1 MSGLFWFVAGF
12 LSCVAISVLG
22 VALFVWRTP
31 PAREEPE
38 GTQSAQP
45 AGDTKPQAQPSV
57 PSQIRRQAG
66 KSGR

>member
-12 LSCVAISVLG
+12 LSCVAISVLS
-22 VALFVWRTP
+22 VALIVWRTP
-31 PAREEPE
+31 PAREELE

-45 AGDTKPQAQPSV
+45 EGDTKPQPRPSV
-57 PSQIRRQAG
+57 LSQIRRQAG